1 MIGLCSRPIGSAMVE
16 CTDEVVESP
25 PRSILALSNFRIAA
39 VCRPGAANVN
49 GAVVRASASPYRKG
63 AALTNPTNMSKPDPH
78 QPAPLGKATTLANDD
93 TPTPEPP
100 SSGEPGPGHNNPF
113 ADVVWERKT
122 KHRIFVRALEGTY
135 GNLVHE
141 LYSQPRVY
149 RTKDLKWKGGPGSY
163 GKKVINPQA
172 VKVAQSIETHMEVYA
187 PGGRTSKHGHMNSA
201 VFFVLKGKGHDV
213 HDRRRYD
220 WEAGDA
226 MIVENAC
233 VHQHF
238 SDETD
243 DECILLVMKAK
254 PLFLFMHMLFQKV
267 AEFPSKDPTPKQ
279 LTFVPPGDL

>member
-1 MIGLCSRPIGSAMVE
+1 MTPPS
-16 CTDEVVESP
+16 
-25 PRSILALSNFRIAA
+25 PRSA
-39 VCRPGAANVN
+39 
-49 GAVVRASASPYRKG
+49 
-63 AALTNPTNMSKPDPH
+63 
-78 QPAPLGKATTLANDD
+78 
-93 TPTPEPP
+93 
-100 SSGEPGPGHNNPF
+100 EPGPGHNNPF

-135 GNLVHE
+135 GNLVRE
-141 LYSQPRVY
+141 LFTQPRVY

-163 GKKVINPQA
+163 GKKIINPQA

-213 HDRRRYD
+213 HDGRRYD

-238 SDETD
+238 SDED
-243 DECILLVMKAK
+243 EDECILLVMKAK

-267 AEFPSKDPTPKQ
+267 AEFPPRTRPRSNSPSCRRVICRIGR
-279 LTFVPPGDL
+279 LREPGAADRRSSPDLCRRRTGQFLRCH